1 MIDTNT
7 AAGWCSRTHTHMQT
21 HTYPTSSDAHA
32 YACPLWFMHPDGG
45 VSLSESK
52 ANTQVSSFVNQ
63 LPIYGCVC
71 VSVCVRVCKSLD
83 VCAYKSVCMCVW
95 VEVSVGNRL
104 IITVAPS
111 FIIFIE
117 FFPASALGVCKS
129 RKFYTM
135 GCHPFSVCVCIYVC
149 VPSHVRWVLTTSANQ
164 RSDPALCSRK
174 SPNFLTS
181 LIIPREGWGKAFRK
195 TPSHQSGCQLMGS
208 PWSLL
213 SCALDYG

>member
-7 AAGWCSRTHTHMQT
+7 AAGWCSNTHMQT

-32 YACPLWFMHPDGG
+32 YACPLWFMHPGGG

-63 LPIYGCVC
+63 LPIYGCVR
-71 VSVCVRVCKSLD
+71 VSVCVCMCICVA
-83 VCAYKSVCMCVW
+83 VCAYKSVCLCVW

-117 FFPASALGVCKS
+117 LLLLVCASHTSSTLWVAV
-129 RKFYTM
+129 Y
-135 GCHPFSVCVCIYVC
+135 SVCVCLCVC
-149 VPSHVRWVLTTSANQ
+149 SKSCPLSPADYFCQPVLWPHFLQQEVTQ
-164 RSDPALCSRK
+164 LSDLSYYSQER
-174 SPNFLTS
+174 LGES
-181 LIIPREGWGKAFRK
+181 L
-195 TPSHQSGCQLMGS
+195 
-208 PWSLL
+208 
-213 SCALDYG
+213 